1 MTANTVDVL
10 NLCVQFKENAEEIV
24 QKNPD
29 LHSKAVAAVTP
40 HMEEVQEIMGD
51 ILETSMEA
59 AFSDPEALLEDED
72 FQNQNF
78 RLLEIFAQTAP
89 QILDEEQVWNSI
101 PDALQNNQEAA
112 ELLENKGATSMAKL
126 CMNAPKK

>member
-24 QKNPD
+24 QKTPE
-29 LHSKAVAAVTP
+29 LHSKAMEAVAP
-40 HMEEVQEIMGD
+40 HMEELQEIMGD

-59 AFSDPEALLEDED
+59 AFTDPEALLEDED

-78 RLLEIFAQTAP
+78 L
-89 QILDEEQVWNSI
+89 ILFS
-101 PDALQNNQEAA
+101 P
-112 ELLENKGATSMAKL
+112 
-126 CMNAPKK
+126 